1 MLMLSPARARGLR
14 ACAGVTLVELLVV
27 LAVIAVGATLAAP
40 SFAQMIANY
49 KVRAA
54 AESMLGGLNLARTEA
69 LRRNAAV
76 RFALTPGGSG
86 WTVSQVSP
94 SQVLQSR
101 SDNDSPG
108 TTVASSNTATS
119 VTFLPNGLLQSG
131 TQLTQVTVSSMVG
144 ATDTRRI
151 NVFGGGLIRMCDPA
165 ITTAD
170 DPRRC

>member
-1 MLMLSPARARGLR
+1 MLKARTGSAAR
-14 ACAGVTLVELLVV
+14 GVTLIELLVV
-27 LAVIAVGATLAAP
+27 LTVLAVGATLAAP
-40 SFAQMIANY
+40 SFEQMIANY
-49 KVRAA
+49 RVRAA
-54 AESMLGGLNLARTEA
+54 ADSILNGLNLARTEA

-76 RFALTPGGSG
+76 AFALTPGGSG
-86 WTVSQVSP
+86 WSVRQVSP
-94 SQVLQSR
+94 AKVLQSR

-108 TTVASSNTATS
+108 TSVQPSGTATS
-119 VTFLPNGLLQSG
+119 VTFLPNGLLQPG
-131 TQLTQVTVSSMVG
+131 TQMTQVTVSSLVH

>member
-1 MLMLSPARARGLR
+1 MLSARMQR
-14 ACAGVTLVELLVV
+14 CSHGVTLVELLVV
-27 LAVIAVGATLAAP
+27 LVIVAIGATLAAP

-54 AESMLGGLNLARTEA
+54 AESILGGLNLARTEA

-76 RFALTPGGSG
+76 SFVLAAGGSG
-86 WTVSQVSP
+86 WSVNQVSP
-94 SQVLQSR
+94 ATVLQSR

-108 TTVASSNTATS
+108 TTVQSSNTATS

-131 TQLTQVTVSSMVG
+131 TQMTQVSVSSLVH